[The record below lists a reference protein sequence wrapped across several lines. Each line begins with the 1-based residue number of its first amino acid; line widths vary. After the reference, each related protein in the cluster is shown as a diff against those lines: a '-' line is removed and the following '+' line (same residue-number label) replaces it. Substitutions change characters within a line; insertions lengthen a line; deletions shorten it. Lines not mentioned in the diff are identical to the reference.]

1 MKTLCLNMIVK
12 NEIKIIKRCFDSIV
26 DYIDYWVICD
36 TGSTDGTQK
45 FIRNY
50 FKEKNIKGELHEVH
64 WVNFGFN
71 RQQSIQKSYKKAD
84 YIILLDADFT
94 VVINDKNF
102 KDKLHEPQYLIRYD
116 SNSEYYNIKLVS
128 ANYLWKYEGVT
139 HEYIYNDILEKSN
152 SRSKIFNG
160 FYIKEYTDG
169 SNRTLEKKFKRDIEL
184 LEKGIKEEPNNSRY
198 YFYLANSYK
207 DINDYDKALYY
218 YKKRMNMDGY
228 NEEKYMSMYTYAKIK
243 EKLGIDKEILIP
255 YFLESYKLIPTRFE
269 SIYEIIKYYRIKGDY
284 KKGYDYGKLI
294 LKNIYQKNKHFLFVN
309 KYILE
314 IGILD
319 ELSICAFYVKDY
331 RLSLTLI
338 NRILFNKN
346 IISKIANDE
355 YKRITENKNLA
366 LSNIEFNKKIVEKFE
381 IPNDNENKYYF
392 LNSPLQ
398 LNCED
403 SNDSQSESIENF
415 QNTKN
420 RYYLNYNHIIIFIT
434 ILTIYLFLF

>member
-116 SNSEYYNIKLVS
+116 SKSEYYNIKLVS

-152 SRSKIFNG
+152 
-160 FYIKEYTDG
+160 
-169 SNRTLEKKFKRDIEL
+169 KFGE
-184 LEKGIKEEPNNSRY
+184 
-198 YFYLANSYK
+198 
-207 DINDYDKALYY
+207 
-218 YKKRMNMDGY
+218 
-228 NEEKYMSMYTYAKIK
+228 
-243 EKLGIDKEILIP
+243 
-255 YFLESYKLIPTRFE
+255 
-269 SIYEIIKYYRIKGDY
+269 
-284 KKGYDYGKLI
+284 
-294 LKNIYQKNKHFLFVN
+294 
-309 KYILE
+309 
-314 IGILD
+314 
-319 ELSICAFYVKDY
+319 
-331 RLSLTLI
+331 
-338 NRILFNKN
+338 
-346 IISKIANDE
+346 
-355 YKRITENKNLA
+355 
-366 LSNIEFNKKIVEKFE
+366 
-381 IPNDNENKYYF
+381 
-392 LNSPLQ
+392 
-398 LNCED
+398 
-403 SNDSQSESIENF
+403 
-415 QNTKN
+415 
-420 RYYLNYNHIIIFIT
+420 
-434 ILTIYLFLF
+434 